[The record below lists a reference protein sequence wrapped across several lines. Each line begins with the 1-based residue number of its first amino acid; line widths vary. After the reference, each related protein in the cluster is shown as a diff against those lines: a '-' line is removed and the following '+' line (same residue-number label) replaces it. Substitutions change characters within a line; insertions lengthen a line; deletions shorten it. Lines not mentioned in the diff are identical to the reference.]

1 MERCSHGWVTSTSAA
16 SVELRQKRT
25 VSLVMPS
32 GPARRS
38 SARGTGGIRQSD
50 DTETIEDFLVSRY
63 GETSPRD
70 AEDATWITP
79 SGRLV
84 GNGADHEESAARAL
98 RAIGLRFSA
107 SRSIGSCDPAVDE
120 MIRRGFIRWTF
131 VDDLMGVDASVP
143 TARQIQT
150 LRGLVKRYPYVTSFR
165 YDLRKPVGKSGESFD
180 DFLRDAGAK

>member
-1 MERCSHGWVTSTSAA
+1 
-16 SVELRQKRT
+16 
-25 VSLVMPS
+25 MPS

-38 SARGTGGIRQSD
+38 PARGTGGIRQSD

-70 AEDATWITP
+70 AEDETWITP

-98 RAIGLRFSA
+98 RAIGL
-107 SRSIGSCDPAVDE
+107 
-120 MIRRGFIRWTF
+120 RRGFIRWTF

-150 LRGLVKRYPYVTSFR
+150 LRGLIKRYPYVTSFR
-165 YDLRKPVGKSGESFD
+165 YDLREPVGKNGKGFD
-180 DFLRDAGAK
+180 DFADDLASGDSMVR